1 MPSCGIS
8 FLNETEQTN
17 ETQTNFECFVQCAL
31 FLLQLDFCL
40 SVGECNF
47 CGDGL
52 LKGSDQTTETSSF
65 PEHVHVCQSIFLS
78 WCCIQ

>member
-17 ETQTNFECFVQCAL
+17 ETQTNFGVFCAMR
-31 FLLQLDFCL
+31 LDFVAVRFLFVCQL
-40 SVGECNF
+40 ASAIF

-65 PEHVHVCQSIFLS
+65 PEHVHVCQSIF
-78 WCCIQ
+78 

>member
-31 FLLQLDFCL
+31 FFVAVRFLF
-40 SVGECNF
+40 
-47 CGDGL
+47 
-52 LKGSDQTTETSSF
+52 
-65 PEHVHVCQSIFLS
+65 VCQLASAIFAEMA
-78 WCCIQ
+78 C